1 MKKAQVMSR
10 AWEIAR
16 AAATIFG
23 GRPIEYIRGGAVKM
37 AWAEASH
44 KPATKAQLIEALEAK
59 GFKRWQKGNFDRLYI
74 NAGALGL
81 VCSYYRT
88 GNISDAEFC
97 GSQISNCEA
106 RRMKASKTF
115 IDVKTW
121 KLHSDNDT
129 LYYEAEKIMNAVMA

>member
-37 AWAEASH
+37 AWAEAGH
-44 KPATKAQLIEALEAK
+44 KPATKDQLIEALEAK
-59 GFKRWQKGNFDRLYI
+59 GFNRWQKGNFDRLYV
-74 NAGALGL
+74 NAGTLGL

-88 GNISDAEFC
+88 GNISDAYFN
-97 GSQISNCEA
+97 GRQISNGEA
-106 RRMKASKTF
+106 RRMRASKTF

-121 KLHSDNDT
+121 KVYGDNNT
-129 LYYEAEKIMNAVMA
+129 LRYEAEKIMNAVMA

>member
-37 AWAEASH
+37 AWAEAGH
-44 KPATKAQLIEALEAK
+44 KPATKEQLIEALEAK
-59 GFKRWQKGNFDRLYI
+59 GFKRWQKGNYDRLYI

-97 GSQISNCEA
+97 GGQISNSEA
-106 RRMKASKTF
+106 YRMKSAKTF

-129 LYYEAEKIMNAVMA
+129 LRYEAEKIMNAVMA